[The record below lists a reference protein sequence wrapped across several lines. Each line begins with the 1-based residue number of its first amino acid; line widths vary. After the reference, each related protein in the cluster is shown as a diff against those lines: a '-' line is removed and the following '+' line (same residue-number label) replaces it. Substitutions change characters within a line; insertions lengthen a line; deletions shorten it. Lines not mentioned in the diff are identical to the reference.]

1 ALDAAFLRNGG
12 WGLWHFGGPAV
23 RQLQDIV
30 RPTSTHPKKRPVP
43 TQTNESSE
51 PGPVFP
57 RTPPQQAHSLAQ
69 DGRRGASLT
78 LENLASNKEVRYRIV
93 GPDGTDAKLG
103 WISIDSPTALV
114 VLKRRHNDEF

>member
-69 DGRRGASLT
+69 DGRRRASRPQGGVLRRQHHAG
-78 LENLASNKEVRYRIV
+78 ESRQQQ
-93 GPDGTDAKLG
+93 G
-103 WISIDSPTALV
+103 SPLPH
-114 VLKRRHNDEF
+114 RR